1 MGELCEERSGKD
13 TGGRKIERKGQPHP
27 YARET
32 RVRTTVAY
40 PYSYFPCTLLAFL
53 SFQDFKHCGI
63 LIIPSCVASRF
74 PGSPVHYINLYFIWS
89 HCVVV
94 LRSPKRPSSFLPTLF
109 PGFIA
114 SSSYSNITHSESFF
128 SQLIRII

>member
-1 MGELCEERSGKD
+1 MKRDLGKAQVEEKLREKASLTPTQG
-13 TGGRKIERKGQPHP
+13 GQPHP

-63 LIIPSCVASRF
+63 LIIPGCVASRF

-94 LRSPKRPSSFLPTLF
+94 LRSPKRPSSVLPTYF
-109 PGFIA
+109 PDLLPPLHTA
-114 SSSYSNITHSESFF
+114 T
-128 SQLIRII
+128 